1 MFSELLFNQAN
12 DLWAKKWRTEII
24 WVLRNSPQ
32 RFSQIK
38 QQLPGCSVKMLS
50 ESLQEMEEKEL
61 LIRIQYNTIPVK
73 VTYELKQDIIPLIPS
88 LVVYRKFLA
97 GYFLTNREKFNITC
111 LEEIRELER
120 IKLTGE

>member
-1 MFSELLFNQAN
+1 MFSELLFNRAN

-24 WVLRNSPQ
+24 WVLRKSPM

-50 ESLQEMEEKEL
+50 ESLQEMEEKDL
-61 LIRIQYNTIPVK
+61 LTRTQYSTIPVK
-73 VTYELKQDIIPLIPS
+73 VTYELQQDILPLIPS

-111 LEEIRELER
+111 LEDIRELER
-120 IKLTGE
+120 IQLTGE

>member
-1 MFSELLFNQAN
+1 MFSELLFNRAN

-24 WVLRNSPQ
+24 WVLRKSPM

-50 ESLQEMEEKEL
+50 ESLQEMEEKDL
-61 LIRIQYNTIPVK
+61 LTRTQYSTIPVK
-73 VTYELKQDIIPLIPS
+73 VTYELHQDVILLIPS
-88 LVVYRKFLA
+88 LTIYRQFLA

-111 LEEIRELER
+111 LEDIRELER
-120 IKLTGE
+120 IQLTGE